1 MFSVPQITF
10 FIFILLAAFVK
21 NVNLRAAKLDNGT
34 AGRGY
39 QKNHKLQLHASA
51 EIKIADKK

>member
-10 FIFILLAAFVK
+10 SPFILLAAFVR

-34 AGRGY
+34 AAKG
-39 QKNHKLQLHASA
+39 LP
-51 EIKIADKK
+51 EEP